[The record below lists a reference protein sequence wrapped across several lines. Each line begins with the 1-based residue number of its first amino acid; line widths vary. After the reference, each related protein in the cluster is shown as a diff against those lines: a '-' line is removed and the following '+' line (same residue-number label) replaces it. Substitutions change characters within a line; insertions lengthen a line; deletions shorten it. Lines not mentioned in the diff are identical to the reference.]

1 MIVLQGFVLA
11 IVAIAGAD
19 VFLYLQKSDKGRRR
33 RRKRGKRG
41 RRGKIA
47 FESQLMRGL
56 INIGHTTARE
66 SESAPPAFAIFPR

>member
-33 RRKRGKRG
+33 RRKRG